1 MRDRSMKMK
10 KKAVTKSPGF
20 LSGMRTEWKGMQFFS
35 GKELCRLDWIIS
47 FLILAFLFVTC
58 AHSDVKLTG
67 NRSFLMYEHFT
78 DFYQASYEQSGGY
91 WANYLPSTFIAYA
104 IWNLPLYLTGHV
116 PEEILTNSFVN
127 TMWYKLLPVILYF
140 ATAQFMYKI
149 GKEMGFGEKKS
160 LLCKFAFLI
169 FPMGVFSQFIF
180 SQYDIFTVFFIVLG
194 FWFYLRGKLWKTAL
208 MFGIAATFKY
218 HAVLYF
224 LALILLKE
232 KKIRNLIKYT
242 AVMAAPL
249 LLEIVPNLGS
259 EAFRRNVFGFG
270 ALEYVQKSFAVGFFS
285 GINLMAAAAAFVL
298 VWAYQKKTEDQE
310 ALASWAVFFCVA
322 VSFAI
327 FGFSTWNPQWILL
340 MAPFL
345 VLNIFINENG
355 NLLLMITNIF
365 MLAMYIFSSQSM
377 VDERVLNGGILKY
390 VLKDRSFAVRMW
402 DLYRFHDQELLCTA
416 MWIVLVLYVVF
427 GHPRY
432 HCRKGPQIAGGLIW
446 QMRAAFLFGTA
457 AFMVPALVCAAGVLQ
472 GKVIFYDNSRQNMEM
487 ENIAM
492 LENDAPIVQEF
503 TADGGTLS
511 DIKIR
516 VYAETGSS
524 ENLHSLKVLIRE
536 KESGEVI
543 YENQG
548 DTYGL
553 KENTA
558 LYSFLEQPVE
568 VENGKTYELEI
579 TSDAPE
585 GSGLGL
591 YCVTDQNGKELLTSS
606 REGEFPEDSSLQMCI
621 TGIE

>member
-1 MRDRSMKMK
+1 MK
-10 KKAVTKSPGF
+10 KKAVTKPSGF
-20 LSGMRTEWKGMQFFS
+20 FAGIRTEWSGMRFFS
-35 GKELCRLDWIIS
+35 RNELCRLDWILS

-104 IWNLPLYLTGHV
+104 VWNLPLYLTGHV

-140 ATAQFMYKI
+140 ATAQLMYKI

-218 HAVLYF
+218 HAILYF

-232 KKIRNLIKYT
+232 KKIRNLLKYT
-242 AVMAAPL
+242 VVMALPL
-249 LLEIVPNLGS
+249 LVEIVPNLGS

-285 GINLMAAAAAFVL
+285 GINLMAAVAAFVL
-298 VWAYQKKTEDQE
+298 VWAYQKKTENQE

-345 VLNIFINENG
+345 VLNILISENG
-355 NLLLMITNIF
+355 NLMLMITNIF
-365 MLAMYIFSSQSM
+365 MLALYIFSSQSM

-390 VLKDRSFAVRMW
+390 VLKGRNFAVRMW
-402 DLYRFHDQELLCTA
+402 DLYRFHNQELLCTA

-432 HCRKGPQIAGGLIW
+432 HTRKGTQTAKGLIW

-487 ENIAM
+487 DNVAM
-492 LENDAPIVQEF
+492 LEKDEPVIQEF
-503 TADGGTLS
+503 QADGSVLS

-524 ENLHSLKVLIRE
+524 DSLHSLNVVLRE
-536 KESGEVI
+536 KDSGEVL
-543 YENQG
+543 YESQG

-558 LYSFLEQPVE
+558 LYSFLKHPVD
-568 VENGKTYELEI
+568 VEKGKMYELEI

-591 YCVTDQNGKELLTSS
+591 YCVTEAGGEELLSS
-606 REGEFPEDSSLQMCI
+606 PRQGDLPEDSSLQMCV

>member
-1 MRDRSMKMK
+1 MK
-10 KKAVTKSPGF
+10 TKNKTAPGF
-20 LSGMRTEWKGMQFFS
+20 FAKAASEWKGMRFFC
-35 GKELCRLDWIIS
+35 GNELCRLDWIIS
-47 FLILAFLFVTC
+47 VLILAFLFVTC
-58 AHSDVKLTG
+58 VHSDVKLTG
-67 NRSFLMYEHFT
+67 NRSFLMYEHFA

-116 PEEILTNSFVN
+116 PEAILTNSFGN
-127 TMWYKLLPVILYF
+127 MMWYKLLPVILYF
-140 ATAQFMYKI
+140 VTAQLMYLI

-180 SQYDIFTVFFIVLG
+180 SQYDIFTVFFMVLG
-194 FWFYLRGKLWKTAL
+194 FWLYLRGKLWKTAL

-232 KKIRNLIKYT
+232 KKIRNLIRYT
-242 AVMAAPL
+242 VVMALPL
-249 LLEIVPNLGS
+249 LVEIVPNLGS

-270 ALEYVQKSFAVGFFS
+270 ALEYVQKSFSVGFFS
-285 GINLMAAAAAFVL
+285 GINLMAAVAAFVL
-298 VWAYQKKTEDQE
+298 VWAYQKKAEDQGE
-310 ALASWAVFFCVA
+310 LASWAVFFCVA
-322 VSFAI
+322 VSFSI

-345 VLNIFINENG
+345 VLNILINGNG

-390 VLKDRSFAVRMW
+390 ILKDREFAVRMW

-432 HCRKGPQIAGGLIW
+432 HSRKGSAISKGLIW

-457 AFMVPALVCAAGVLQ
+457 AFIVPALVCAAGVLQ
-472 GKVIFYDNSRQNMEM
+472 GKIIFYDNSRQNMEM

-492 LENDAPIVQEF
+492 FQADEPIVQEF
-503 TADGGTLS
+503 TADGNTLS

-516 VYAETGSS
+516 VYVEAGLTES
-524 ENLHSLKVLIRE
+524 LHSLSVVIRD
-536 KESGEVI
+536 KDTGSVVYESE
-543 YENQG
+543 G
-548 DTYGL
+548 DTYDL

-558 LYSFLEQPVE
+558 LYSFLRHPVD
-568 VENGKTYELEI
+568 VESGKTYELEI
-579 TSDAPE
+579 RSDAPE
-585 GSGLGL
+585 NCGLGL
-591 YCVTDQNGKELLTSS
+591 YCVTAGRGSELLTSS
-606 REGEFPEDSSLQMCI
+606 REEGMPEKSSLQMCV
-621 TGIE
+621 TGVQ